1 VWTDTSTDSLALDLE
16 VKYPPGVFQR
26 IDNRGY
32 MFRLALEWAP
42 SEADRANNAFS
53 GELKDDIVL
62 TQKNTQLLKLAVSNG
77 MNQ

>member
-1 VWTDTSTDSLALDLE
+1 MWTDTSTDSLALDLE

-42 SEADRANNAFS
+42 SEADRANNAFN
-53 GELKDDIVL
+53 GELKEKDSIVL
-62 TQKNTQLLKLAVSNG
+62 RQNSTQLLKLAVPN
-77 MNQ
+77 